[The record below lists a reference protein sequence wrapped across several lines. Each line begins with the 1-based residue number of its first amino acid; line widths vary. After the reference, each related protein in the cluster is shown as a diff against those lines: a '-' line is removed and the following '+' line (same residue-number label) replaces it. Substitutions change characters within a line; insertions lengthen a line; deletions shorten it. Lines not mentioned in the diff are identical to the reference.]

1 MLEKYKVDEL
11 KSILSTLIKGG
22 SDFTLLGGK
31 SSGKTTLIKD
41 IMHNLFEDNYIY
53 LNSTIVDSR
62 DSFLFLFTF
71 EFHEFLKRLNE
82 IFLT

>member
-1 MLEKYKVDEL
+1 MLEKYKVEEL
-11 KSILSTLIKGG
+11 EPILGTLIKGG

-31 SSGKTTLIKD
+31 SSGKTTLIKN
-41 IMHNLFEDNYIY
+41 IMENLFRDHYIY

-71 EFHEFLKRLNE
+71 
-82 IFLT
+82 